1 MLIIGSWFIISVWR
15 GANTPIGGNRESVL
29 QIIGSWC
36 IISVW
41 RGANTP
47 IGGNRESVTSE

>member
-1 MLIIGSWFIISVWR
+1 ML
-15 GANTPIGGNRESVL
+15 
-29 QIIGSWC
+29 IIGSWC

-47 IGGNRESVTSE
+47 IGGNRESVTSEKCVFVRVGRAGI